1 MNLFEIN
8 QRKLPLMKKKDIYG
22 LILGL
27 LVMIFAVQACDRSS
41 ITGPATAGDQ
51 ALSATPTSVIR
62 NTEAPTATP
71 TNPPTQ
77 TATSVPSQ
85 TPVPILSL
93 LFPEFSQDF
102 QPVVF
107 QNHTAEI
114 FDMQIPIDIG
124 VTPRMTVRK
133 QYPIKGFQLAED
145 IIPVLGEL
153 WLKACHTRFTHFMEG
168 NPDLSFEAY
177 LDLVKQGQ
185 GHIEMAVFNE
195 GVSSSLKEVMS
206 IDPRAGLA
214 ITMVEEKLPLDHLGL
229 YLGSDREGKLVT
241 AVQVDTQRVQS
252 FMNDY
257 ASYNDDVVWSAI
269 FTEAYQNIITAMVSI
284 NNDCLIGITAKKFGL
299 LIDIPAKCSP
309 EVLTLPDNWDE
320 MLADLSLEMDKLIQG
335 QREPIL
341 WVVE

>member
-8 QRKLPLMKKKDIYG
+8 QRKLQLMKKKNIYG

-27 LVMIFAVQACDRSS
+27 LVMIFTLQACDLSS
-41 ITGPATAGDQ
+41 NTGPAAAGDQ
-51 ALSATPTSVIR
+51 ALSATPTSVLL

-133 QYPIKGFQLAED
+133 QYPIKGFHLAED

-153 WLKACHTRFTHFMEG
+153 WLKACHIRFTHFMEG

-177 LDLVKQGQ
+177 LDLVKAGQ

-214 ITMVEEKLPLDHLGL
+214 ITMGEEKLPLDYLGL
-229 YLGSDREGKLVT
+229 YLGGNGDGKLVT

-252 FMNDY
+252 FMNDD
-257 ASYNDDVVWSAI
+257 ASYDDDVVWSAI
-269 FTEAYQNIITAMVSI
+269 FTGAYQNIITAMVSI
-284 NNDCLIGITAKKFGL
+284 NNDCLIGITAQKFGVR
-299 LIDIPAKCSP
+299 IDIPAKCRP

-320 MLADLSLEMDKLIQG
+320 MLADLSLEMDKLIQD
-335 QREPIL
+335 QREPIFR
-341 WVVE
+341 VIE